1 VADYKGTGETIIPPE
16 LQYVEI
22 ITVTADSGY
31 DANTREAS
39 EDEKELPSTVTF
51 LVTTEQSKVLA
62 GLELDSRIHLSLVY
76 RGAAE
81 NAARFIEA
89 QDALIAELYAEPEKA
104 EENTESEAADTD
116 ESHESEAP
124 VSDEF

>member
-1 VADYKGTGETIIPPE
+1 M
-16 LQYVEI
+16 
-22 ITVTADSGY
+22 TADSGY

-39 EDEKELPSTVTF
+39 EDKKELPSTVTF

-62 GLELDSRIHLSLVY
+62 GLELDSKYTSPSYTART
-76 RGAAE
+76 E

-89 QDALIAELYAEPEKA
+89 QDALIAELYTEPEKT
-104 EENTESEAADTD
+104 EENMESEAADPD
-116 ESHESEAP
+116 ESQESEAP